1 LPISLTFYGAADDV
15 TGSCYV
21 VRSNDATVLVDFGM
35 FQGQEEKDNLNEWPK
50 GLNPKDIDAVLV
62 THAHLDHTGR
72 LPLLSKHGYA
82 GPVYCTEPTAE
93 LAMLILRDSVRLQAQ
108 DLERV
113 NRKRT
118 RAGMEPV
125 GDLYDTTHVEA
136 LLERFKSVTY
146 DEKVPVAKGMRAQF
160 VDAGHLLGSS
170 SIRLL
175 IEDGG
180 VKKSVVFSGDLGQ
193 TGTPILKDP
202 EGFTQADTIILEST
216 YGDRDHRSLEET
228 ADQFEAIVREASGKK
243 GKILVPT
250 FAVGRAQLILYL
262 LAVLFRQKRVP
273 KFPVFIDSPMAI
285 EATKIYA
292 RHLELF
298 DEDFQRLRR
307 DRPILQDMDMVTPTP
322 TADDSRALN
331 DVKGPCLI
339 MAGSGMCS
347 GGRILHHLKY
357 NLWRPDTDVVIVGFQ
372 SYGTLGRRLVEGA
385 ESVRI
390 LGEEI
395 AVKARLHTLNGFSAH
410 AGQSDL
416 LKWIEPLSAARPQ
429 TILTHGEH
437 DARLTLAGELSQRF
451 SLTPLMP
458 TLGETITI
466 T

>member
-1 LPISLTFYGAADDV
+1 MSISITFFGAADDV

-21 VRSNDATVLVDFGM
+21 IRSNDSTVLVDFGM
-35 FQGQEEKDNLNEWPK
+35 FQGQEGKDNLNEWPQ
-50 GLNPKDIDAVLV
+50 GLDPKEIDAVLV

-72 LPLLSKHGYA
+72 LPLLCKHGYT
-82 GPVYCTEPTAE
+82 GPVYCTEATSE
-93 LAMLILRDSVRLQAQ
+93 LAMLILRDSVHLQAQ

-118 RAGMEPV
+118 RAGKGPEEV
-125 GDLYDTTHVEA
+125 LYDTPHVEA
-136 LLERFKSVTY
+136 LLERFKAVTY
-146 DEKVPVAKGMRAQF
+146 DEKIPVAKGIRAQF

-180 VKKSVVFSGDLGQ
+180 STKTVVFSGDLGQ
-193 TGTPILKDP
+193 TGAPILKDP

-228 ADQFEAIVREASGKK
+228 ADQFEAIVREAAGKK

-262 LAVLFRQKRVP
+262 LALMFREKHVP

-292 RHLELF
+292 HHLELF
-298 DEDFQRLRR
+298 DEDFHRLRR

-331 DVKGPCLI
+331 DVQGPCLI
-339 MAGSGMCS
+339 MAGSGMCT

-357 NLWRPDTDVVIVGFQ
+357 NLWRADTDVVIVGFQ

-390 LGEEI
+390 FGEDI

-416 LKWIEPLSAARPQ
+416 LKWIEPLSATHPQ

-437 DARLTLAGELSQRF
+437 EARLALAGVLTQRF
-451 SLTPLMP
+451 SITPAMP
-458 TLGETITI
+458 TMGETINVS
-466 T
+466 